1 MSELANST
9 QEVNKTKNEEEKFDI
24 SVQKKFPFD
33 ANIKSCF
40 MNTIEAAEYVD
51 ALFGAVLR
59 DYVGCKINYN
69 DGSDPRLS
77 NEVPIGKMYVTL
89 YFKEMPDNKEGF
101 ANVSKRADTS
111 GKTRFGILMSMSS
124 QMSSRMYDINEK
136 TFDILNK
143 FRFFSTRKANWNNL
157 TGEIASSFGF
167 VNSYN
172 QEIVAYITGLDLEKI
187 FSEIYGTRT
196 DEGVFQYQALPVQ
209 IVANASGEY
218 VLQITQLDVNKLN
231 DLRKSLGGPVER
243 AEFHQYIS

>member
-9 QEVNKTKNEEEKFDI
+9 QEVKKEKETFDI
-24 SVQKKFPFD
+24 VVKKKFPFD

-69 DGSDPRLS
+69 DGSDLRLN

-89 YFKEMPDNKEGF
+89 YFKEMPDNKEGY
-101 ANVSKRADTS
+101 ANVTKRADIS
-111 GKTRFGILMSMSS
+111 GKNRFGILMSMSS
-124 QMSSRMYDINEK
+124 QSAGRMYDINEE
-136 TFDILNK
+136 TYETLNK
-143 FRFFSTRKANWNNL
+143 FRFFSARKANWNNL
-157 TGEIASSFGF
+157 TGEIASNFGF

-172 QEIVAYITGLDLEKI
+172 QEIVAFVTGLDLEKI

-243 AEFHQYIS
+243 AEFHQYIR